1 MGGIFQYTPV
11 KFSTIELHTYTVPV
25 RYGGYYLC
33 EEQLNLGTWFAVTY
47 LHGKYFLQAYGKIS
61 KQLGTSLNTGT
72 FAPILAAL
80 KTSSDKL
87 FQVDRESE
95 KERRPCG

>member
-1 MGGIFQYTPV
+1 
-11 KFSTIELHTYTVPV
+11 
-25 RYGGYYLC
+25 
-33 EEQLNLGTWFAVTY
+33 
-47 LHGKYFLQAYGKIS
+47 LHGKYLLQAYGKIS

-95 KERRPCG
+95 KRDVRAVSTVRRYLTY